1 MNLTFQLKPADDYN
15 EPRSININLI
25 SGSAIFSS
33 VKGICWSSSDR
44 KYNHDDKNNYND
56 YNCCYCCYA

>member
-33 VKGICWSSSDR
+33 VKGIC
-44 KYNHDDKNNYND
+44 
-56 YNCCYCCYA
+56 